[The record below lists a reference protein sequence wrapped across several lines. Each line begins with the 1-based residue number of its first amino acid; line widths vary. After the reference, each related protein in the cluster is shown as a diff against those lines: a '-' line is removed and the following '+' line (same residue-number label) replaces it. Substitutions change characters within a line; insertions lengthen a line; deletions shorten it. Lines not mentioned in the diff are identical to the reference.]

1 MAVILYKGF
10 GLDFNINIVF
20 YIVGYLVGAIP
31 FGLILAKSLA
41 KVDVTKSGSNS
52 IGATNVLRVLKT
64 KDPKLAKKIA
74 IATLLLDALKG
85 VAVMLVALAFGLGAA
100 ELWMIGVLAVLG
112 HCFSPYL
119 KFEGGKGVAT
129 GVGVFALMLPIV
141 TVATVVIYAI
151 AAKTIK
157 ISSLSSLIGVASFIA
172 LSYIIYP
179 SIPYIDSHAPIWII
193 SFLVFYKHIPNII
206 RLIKKEE
213 TRVV

>member
-1 MAVILYKGF
+1 
-10 GLDFNINIVF
+10 
-20 YIVGYLVGAIP
+20 
-31 FGLILAKSLA
+31 LILAKSLA
-41 KVDVTKSGSNS
+41 KVDVTKSGSKS
-52 IGATNVLRVLKT
+52 IGATNVLRVLKE
-64 KDPKLAKKIA
+64 KKPKLAKKIA

-85 VAVMLVALAFGLGAA
+85 ALVMVAAYAFGLGAS

-129 GVGVFALMLPIV
+129 GFGVFALMLPIV
-141 TVATVVIYAI
+141 TVLTLIVYAI

-157 ISSLSSLIGVASFIA
+157 ISSLASLIALVAFIL

-179 SIPYIDSHAPIWII
+179 SVPYIDSHAPIWLI

-206 RLIKKEE
+206 RLIKGEE
-213 TRVV
+213 KRVI